1 MSTTNIVGKAF
12 LTKLTITLA
21 TLSILLPALIFFLDT
36 AYASVPKP
44 SRGIELAADHGKPEG
59 AWASNNTLWV
69 VSEDDDKLYAYSLA
83 TGARLEDKDIAL
95 SGGNDDP
102 QGIVSRD
109 SIMFV
114 ADWDDTKL
122 YAYRLSDGER
132 LPNRDINLA
141 DANDAPR
148 GISIMYGNIIVVD
161 KDDKKVYAYRQSD
174 GARQRNREFD
184 LADNNDHPWGMWTT
198 NYTLWVADAN
208 DDMAYAYVQPSVGGL
223 FVAGPL
229 HPSPSQNLRLPLGNQ
244 DARGITGKLAGDTMW
259 IVDAED
265 KHVYAVYAQGF
276 RHSASDIDISVV
288 DTPRGIWT
296 DGTTMYVADAGSAGN
311 PTLRA
316 YDAGDGSRDAS
327 KDITLN
333 DSSLDPVSIWSDGT
347 ELWVTGSASQ
357 TLKVFDLATGEP
369 ISRDF
374 PIVLAADIE
383 DPIGVWSDGATMWI
397 ADSDDLKVY
406 AYNFLTGL
414 REDGRDFDLDPGNE
428 DPAQIWSDGGNLW
441 VLDTKDKHAYAYDL
455 ATGSRNEEVEFRPAP
470 PNDDYSGGMAGHR
483 RLIWVVD
490 TAREKLFAYRKVNAP
505 PEFGSAFVNFEVH
518 HSIAGG
524 TLIGQPPEATDLDG
538 DTLAYSV
545 DGQDSF
551 RFTVDS
557 QTGALHTANHAR
569 FSGGDEFHV
578 AITVKDGKR
587 GLKYTDDWVDD
598 TLIANIRV
606 LSNADPVFTTASGST
621 FTVNENI
628 TDADVIG
635 QLGVDDLDAEP
646 LTYDL
651 SLSPR
656 NPFTITDGAIQLRSG
671 KSLDYE
677 RKTTY
682 ALTIRVSD
690 NLDEDDNADT
700 SWDDQID
707 VTIQVNNVAEAGE
720 IALSGS
726 QPVVGEAITGTLA
739 EPDGVDFG
747 NSRQINWQV
756 GRSADP
762 NSTTWEAVVNRNR
775 NTKLI
780 EYTPVA
786 DDVGQYLRFRASYWD
801 NQDSEN
807 LQVTTVVTANTV
819 LEEAP
824 TNRAPGFDDG
834 SAASRSVAEDA
845 AGGVNIGD
853 PITATDPESDSLTYG
868 ITGAEARYFQIDAST
883 GQISVGTNVALDYE
897 DRSSYSFRMQVHD
910 GKDAGGNAET
920 ETAWDSFITVTV
932 GVTNVDEPGV
942 ASTDSEAPKVGNK
955 LTARLDEPDGSVSN
969 LVWRWERADSN
980 PSDNWTE
987 INAATTAHYTPVDAD
1002 VGKFLRSAASYDDA
1016 LGAGREAEHTV
1027 ANAVLA
1033 RDANAPPEFYE
1044 GATASRSLSEDAAS
1058 GTWVGDAVAASGTWV
1073 GDAVAANDPE
1083 EDTVTYTLTSGS
1095 DSGQFV
1101 LDPNSGRL
1109 ELAAGAILDYE
1120 TRASL
1125 EVALQVSDGKDAS
1138 HNLDSAVDDTIT
1150 VTVSLLNVDEE
1161 GLVDLSSTEPSEGEA
1176 LTAALTDPDGSL
1188 SDINWQWAR
1197 ASIDESGWT
1206 DIDGATSDTYT
1217 PAPDDGGMFLRATA
1231 SYTDGEGSGK
1241 SASKVSS
1248 NTVQAQVGI
1257 GTSLETLSFNKI
1269 PFALNGVTLEYTISV
1284 PNSIS
1289 QIKVKTVAS
1298 AESGVTVAI
1307 SPADSS
1313 DTRRGHQVNL
1323 SEGENEISIAVSE
1336 DNGDASTTYAVTVD
1350 RRDPSESLSASCA
1363 SDVPAFLASHCSAG
1377 DFADYR
1383 VELDGSYTIDWSDW
1397 DSEHAAVNA
1406 YSVTL
1411 EQFLY
1416 RSYHRR
1422 NGGASVSRLDNKY
1435 ENCESTDGLWSCQD
1449 PAGHVHHVDGSGDP
1463 TGTRT
1468 LSTNLKRTQ
1477 WSSALEIL
1485 GSITGEQ
1492 TLFRWNGDS
1501 ETQPTTVT
1509 YVTKDVEVDRYV
1521 FTPRGSGSNQGGQ
1534 TVTIAGTSNF
1544 IHGDGR

>member
-1 MSTTNIVGKAF
+1 MLFIKPFSKPYRFTIAI
-12 LTKLTITLA
+12 TITSLIIVIFLLA
-21 TLSILLPALIFFLDT
+21 GHDT
-36 AYASVPKP
+36 AYGSVPRP
-44 SRGIELAADHGKPEG
+44 DRGFDLAAGLDKPEG
-59 AWASNNTLWV
+59 AWSNNNTIWV

-83 TGARLEDKDIAL
+83 TGARLEDQDIAL
-95 SGGNDDP
+95 GSGNDDP
-102 QGIVSRD
+102 QGIVARD

-122 YAYRLSDGER
+122 YAYHLSDGRR

-208 DDMAYAYVQPSVGGL
+208 DDMAYAYVQPSAGGL

-229 HPSPSQNLRLPLGNQ
+229 HPAPSQNLRLPLGNK
-244 DARGITGKLAGDTMW
+244 DARGIAGKLSGETMW
-259 IVDAED
+259 IVDAKD
-265 KHVYAVYAQGF
+265 KHVYAMYAQGF
-276 RHSASDIDISVV
+276 RRSASDIDISEV

-316 YDAGDGSRDAS
+316 YDAGDGSRDTS

-357 TLKVFDLATGEP
+357 TLKVFNLATGEP

-414 REDGRDFDLDPGNE
+414 REAGRDFDLDPGNE

-470 PNDDYSGGMAGHR
+470 ANDEFSGGMAGHR

-490 TAREKLFAYRKVNAP
+490 TDRDKLFAYRKVNAP
-505 PEFGSAFVNFEVH
+505 PEFSSAFVNFEVH

-524 TLIGQPPEATDLDG
+524 SLIGTPPEATDLDG
-538 DTLAYSV
+538 DTLTYSIE
-545 DGQDSF
+545 GQDSHH
-551 RFTVDS
+551 FTVDA

-569 FSGGDEFHV
+569 FNGGDEFHV
-578 AITVKDGKR
+578 AITVKDSKR
-587 GLKYTDDWVDD
+587 GLNHTDNRVDD
-598 TLIANIRV
+598 TLIANVRV
-606 LSNADPVFTTASGST
+606 RHNADPAFTTASGST
-621 FTVNENI
+621 FAVNEDVTN
-628 TDADVIG
+628 ADVIA
-635 QLGVDDLDAEP
+635 QLGVEDLDADP
-646 LTYDL
+646 LIYDL

-656 NPFTITDGAIQLRSG
+656 NPFTITDGAIKLQPG

-682 ALTIRVSD
+682 DLTIRVSD
-690 NLDEDDNADT
+690 NLDLDDNADT

-707 VTIQVNNVAEAGE
+707 VTIQVDNVAEASE
-720 IALSGS
+720 ITVSSS

-756 GRSADP
+756 GRNADP
-762 NSTTWEAVVNRNR
+762 NAITWEAVVNSNR
-775 NTKLI
+775 NTELV

-801 NQDSEN
+801 NHDSEN
-807 LQVTTVVTANTV
+807 LQVTTVVTANPV
-819 LEEAP
+819 LAEPP
-824 TNRAPGFDDG
+824 TNRAPAFDDG
-834 SAASRSVAEDA
+834 SSASRSVAEDA
-845 AGGVNIGD
+845 TGGSNIGD

-868 ITGAEARYFQIDAST
+868 ITGAEAGYFQVDAST
-883 GQISVGTNVALDYE
+883 GQISVGANVELDFEDKASYE
-897 DRSSYSFRMQVHD
+897 FRMRVHD
-910 GKDAGGNAET
+910 GKDTGGNAES
-920 ETAWDSFITVTV
+920 EISWDSFINVTV
-932 GVTNVDEPGV
+932 RITNAEEPGTV
-942 ASTDSEAPKVGNK
+942 AMDSESPKEGHT
-955 LTARLDEPDGSVSN
+955 LTARLDDPDGSVTN
-969 LVWRWERADSN
+969 LMWQWERADSN
-980 PSDNWTE
+980 PSNNWAE
-987 INAATTAHYTPVDAD
+987 IADATTARYTPVGAD
-1002 VGKFLRSAASYDDA
+1002 VGKFLRVVASYDDV
-1016 LGAGREAEHTV
+1016 LGAGRTAEHT
-1027 ANAVLA
+1027 AASPVLD

-1044 GATASRSLSEDAAS
+1044 GDSATRSLSEDATTA
-1058 GTWVGDAVAASGTWV
+1058 TWVGA
-1073 GDAVAANDPE
+1073 AVAANDPE
-1083 EDTVTYTLTSGS
+1083 GNFLTYSLATGPDSNQFLLDTT
-1095 DSGQFV
+1095 D
-1101 LDPNSGRL
+1101 GRL
-1109 ELAAGAILDYE
+1109 LVVDGAVLDYE
-1120 TRASL
+1120 TRPSL
-1125 EVALQVSDGKDAS
+1125 EVVLRVSDLKDAN
-1138 HNLDSAVDDTIT
+1138 HNFDRSVDDSIT
-1150 VTVSLLNVDEE
+1150 VTINLLNVDEE
-1161 GLVDLSSTEPSEGEA
+1161 GLVDLSSTEPSESQA
-1176 LTAALTDPDGSL
+1176 LTATLTDPDGSL
-1188 SDINWQWAR
+1188 SDITWQWAR
-1197 ASIDESGWT
+1197 GSIEESEWT
-1206 DIDGATSDTYT
+1206 DITGATSSTYT
-1217 PAPDDGGMFLRATA
+1217 PVSDDGGMFLRATA

-1248 NTVQAQVGI
+1248 NTVQTLAGVD
-1257 GTSLETLSFNKI
+1257 TTLKSLRFNKI
-1269 PFALNGVTLEYTISV
+1269 PFRLNGATLEYTIGV

-1289 QIKVKTVAS
+1289 QIKVKTAAS
-1298 AESGVTVAI
+1298 AEAGVTVAI

-1313 DTRRGHQVNL
+1313 DSKPGHQVNL
-1323 SEGENEISIAVSE
+1323 SEGDNEINITVSD
-1336 DNGDASTTYAVTVD
+1336 DNGDASTEYVIAID
-1350 RRDPSESLSASCA
+1350 RRGSSETLSASCN
-1363 SDVPAFLASHCSAG
+1363 SDLSAFLASHCGAG

-1397 DSEHAAVNA
+1397 ASEHPGVNA
-1406 YSVTL
+1406 YSVSL
-1411 EQFLY
+1411 EQFMY
-1416 RSYHRR
+1416 RTYHRR

-1435 ENCESTDGLWSCQD
+1435 ETCESSDGLWNCQD
-1449 PAGHVHHVDGSGDP
+1449 PLVHVHHADGSGEP
-1463 TGTRT
+1463 TATRT

-1477 WSSALEIL
+1477 WSSALESL
-1485 GSITGEQ
+1485 GSISGEQ
-1492 TLFRWNGDS
+1492 TLFRWNGDA

-1509 YVTKDVEVDRYV
+1509 YNVKDVEVDRYT
-1521 FTPRGSGSNQGGQ
+1521 FTPKSGGSARDAH
-1534 TVTIAGTSNF
+1534 TVTIAGVASFNSESGTQ
-1544 IHGDGR
+1544 R